1 MEGISS
7 WIAAL
12 AAVSFIVS
20 IISVIAPKNSAG
32 RVASMLGSILVL
44 VALVSPIFDF
54 EGAKLLGMGKVYEE
68 KISERI
74 ETAEEKTADIKN
86 NIIQEKLAA
95 YVLEK
100 AKTDENECKVS
111 VEVSD
116 GAVLSATIE
125 CHERG
130 ISDRVLTILEN
141 ELGIAKESVEIKDGK
156 EKNEITA
163 APKISDE
170 I

>member
-7 WIAAL
+7 WIAGIS
-12 AAVSFIVS
+12 AVSFIVS
-20 IISVIAPKNSAG
+20 VISVIAPKNSAG
-32 RVASMLGSILVL
+32 RVSSMLGSILVL

-54 EGAKLLGMGKVYEE
+54 EGAKILGMGKVYEE
-68 KISERI
+68 EISKRI
-74 ETAEEKTADIKN
+74 ESAEEKTADIKN
-86 NIIQEKLAA
+86 DIIQNKLTA

-125 CHERG
+125 CYERG
-130 ISDRVLTILEN
+130 ITDRVLTVLEN

-156 EKNEITA
+156 EKDGITA
-163 APKISDE
+163 SYKVFDE